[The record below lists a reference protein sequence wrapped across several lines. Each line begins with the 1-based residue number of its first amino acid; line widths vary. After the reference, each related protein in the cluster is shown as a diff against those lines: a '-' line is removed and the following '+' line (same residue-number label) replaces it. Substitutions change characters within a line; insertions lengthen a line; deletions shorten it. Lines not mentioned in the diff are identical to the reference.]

1 MSAPAPQAATGGGG
15 TALRH
20 TAKHPYSVIDIDRTR
35 YRVTHPRIHLIRYTF
50 PTAAVLS
57 ALVHGFGYG
66 FEIVDV
72 TGLRAGTVYPVLRRL
87 EARGL
92 VRSSWER
99 ASVARAEGRP
109 SRRNYELTEAGHRA
123 ADEAEERYPAL
134 ARMFG
139 PGRDGS
145 AAEV

>member
-1 MSAPAPQAATGGGG
+1 MR
-15 TALRH
+15 L
-20 TAKHPYSVIDIDRTR
+20 
-35 YRVTHPRIHLIRYTF
+35 TF
-50 PTAAVLS
+50 PTATVLS
-57 ALVHGFGYG
+57 ALLHGFGYG

-99 ASVARAEGRP
+99 VGNARAEGRP
-109 SRRNYELTEAGHRA
+109 PRRNYRLTLEGRRKA
-123 ADEAEERYPAL
+123 AEAEARYPAL

-139 PGRDGS
+139 ATSETDG
-145 AAEV
+145 AEARRAT